1 MRKLSVLLLLLAT
14 LTSGARAGEIEP
26 LPTAHGG
33 VQLEAQGLDGKT
45 ISLRAGRG
53 RVTVLVFWSPESMA
67 SRKSMGELQRFAD
80 MVDAQEV
87 FFLAI
92 STTGTTESIAAYA
105 RTRELNLPLA
115 LRQHDDLGALPEQG
129 LPLTLL
135 FDQEGRL
142 LQRRVGLIRLRT
154 LLGPVRDLLK

>member
-1 MRKLSVLLLLLAT
+1 MRRLLLLLLWLTT
-14 LTSGARAGEIEP
+14 LEGGVRAGEVEP

-45 ISLRAGRG
+45 VSLREGRG

-80 MVDAQEV
+80 MADAREV

-92 STTGTTESIAAYA
+92 STTGTAESIAAFA
-105 RTRELNLPLA
+105 RARGLTLPLA
-115 LRQHDDLGALPEQG
+115 LRQADDLGTLPEQG
-129 LPLTLL
+129 LPLALL

-142 LQRRVGLIRLRT
+142 RQRRVGLIRLRA
-154 LLGPVRDLLK
+154 LLEPVRELLK